1 MTTSLNLYQA
11 LELNNKVVLYFD
23 RAIYFAIIGYKAA
36 RSKDMAEKA
45 S

>member
-1 MTTSLNLYQA
+1 
-11 LELNNKVVLYFD
+11 VVLYFD

-36 RSKDMAEKA
+36 RAKDTADME